1 MFIENDFWRMTMRTE
16 KEILDMIL
24 TYAQEHDEIKAVG
37 MEGSRIHPKI
47 KKDSLQDFDITYIVT
62 DMNTFI
68 NDEEWLDTFGK
79 RIFIQK
85 PEGMTLYEPQL
96 GNWFSY
102 LMLLEDGNRI
112 DLKIVPVE
120 EIDLYIYSESLIKIL
135 LDKDDLI
142 GKMPAPTNATYLIT
156 QPTTQHFDDCC
167 NEFWWISTYVAKG
180 LCRKEFLY
188 ATDYFNQT
196 LRTELYRMISWNVGI
211 ETDFSESIGKSQR
224 FLEKHVSKETWDRI
238 IETYKMDSYENL
250 WKSLF
255 LLQDLFREISKEVA
269 EKQGYDYPD
278 YDENITDYIKG
289 IQQEYTI

>member
-255 LLQDLFREISKEVA
+255 LLQDLFREVSKEVA
-269 EKQGYDYPD
+269 EKKGYAYPE
-278 YDENITDYIKG
+278 YDENITKHINNL
-289 IQQEYTI
+289 QQKYVS

>member
-255 LLQDLFREISKEVA
+255 LLQDLFREVSKEVA
-269 EKQGYDYPD
+269 EKKDTPIQNMTRTSQ
-278 YDENITDYIKG
+278 NIL
-289 IQQEYTI
+289 TIYNKNT

>member
-1 MFIENDFWRMTMRTE
+1 MRTE
-16 KEILDMIL
+16 KEILDIVL

-47 KKDSLQDFDITYIVT
+47 KTDTLQDFDITYIVS
-62 DMNTFI
+62 DMNTFV
-68 NDEEWLDTFGK
+68 NDEEWLDVFGK
-79 RIFIQK
+79 RIFMQK

-112 DLKIVPVE
+112 DLKLVPVD

-135 LDKDDLI
+135 LDKDNLI
-142 GKMPAPTNATYLIT
+142 GEMPAPTNATYLIT
-156 QPTTQHFDDCC
+156 QPTLQHFDDCC
-167 NEFWWISTYVAKG
+167 NEFWWVSTYVAKG

-196 LRTELYRMISWNVGI
+196 LRTELYRMISWNIGI
-211 ETDFSESIGKSQR
+211 ETNFSESIGKSQR
-224 FLEKHVSKETWDRI
+224 FLENHVSKEIWDRI

-250 WKSLF
+250 WHALF
-255 LLQDLFREISKEVA
+255 LQHDLFREVSKEVA
-269 EKQGYDYPD
+269 EKQGYDYPK
-278 YDENITDYIKG
+278 YDENITKYIKNL
-289 IQQEYTI
+289 QERYVS